1 MRVFVATFQLLWLI
15 ESSSILDVPPQAMI
29 LIPITPLKPNDTL
42 LDLILV
48 GEDDEDAKDY
58 NSNEFLR
65 FKLLSSRIFEYD
77 RSLPNV
83 RPKGKSSVALCC
95 SNSNYHV

>member
-1 MRVFVATFQLLWLI
+1 M
-15 ESSSILDVPPQAMI
+15 
-29 LIPITPLKPNDTL
+29 
-42 LDLILV
+42 V